1 MEAQIIARTS
11 LRHKIINWQQT
22 IDLMLW
28 PFAHK
33 AAAERPNSLTVNLHS
48 STHESIFIVFQ
59 SEYIPVTSFHKLS
72 LVRVMIVDYKE
83 QEELVHLYGN
93 HARTLEFISNT
104 SRLYRHYGACL

>member
-1 MEAQIIARTS
+1 MVTYFKVYTEAQIIARTS

-33 AAAERPNSLTVNLHS
+33 ATAERLNSLTVNLHS

-59 SEYIPVTSFHKLS
+59 SNIFQLS
-72 LVRVMIVDYKE
+72 HFTNYLWFV
-83 QEELVHLYGN
+83 L
-93 HARTLEFISNT
+93 
-104 SRLYRHYGACL
+104 